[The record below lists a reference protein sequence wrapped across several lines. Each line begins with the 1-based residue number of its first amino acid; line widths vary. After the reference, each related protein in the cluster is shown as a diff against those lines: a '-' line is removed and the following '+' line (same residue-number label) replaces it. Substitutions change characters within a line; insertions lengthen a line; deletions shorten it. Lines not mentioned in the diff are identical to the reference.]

1 MKKSLIMTTA
11 AVAGLGVVATT
22 QTAFATEAPTGNTV
36 TAAVNDKITD
46 KDFSDAEKRA
56 VDTAKDADQKAK
68 DAAKAK
74 EELDT
79 AQKDKDAKKAEKDAL
94 EKDLEKAKD
103 ATPEKIQKE
112 TDDVDAKEKAK
123 ADKETESNKKADQV
137 TKKSDE
143 AKLAKE
149 KLDKARTG
157 VEKADKELKDA
168 TDDFDPAAKE
178 KAQQEK
184 DDADKDVLVKDQ
196 AKRDAETELEKAKE
210 DDKTREA
217 KKVQERQNK
226 ADKEADKIAKEGSV
240 KDVEKAVKDA
250 EEKLKTAQ
258 YPTDVT
264 VTPEWLAKAK
274 ELIGRRMDKYPEPY
288 PNMDGMDTDQID
300 KADEEWNAR
309 YNVWLEQYRKDIR
322 RLEEELTELDRETNE
337 KWMERISNISETGI
351 QDGETDIKYDPNNLP
366 QDVVDD
372 LNNHFVTL
380 LNSLRKQLGLS
391 EAKLNTNNKDFAK
404 EVAKIY
410 KDNDYQ
416 DLSHFGRGINDI
428 ARKRGLKSSEDP
440 GVDTHT
446 QYYEDL
452 MNIPMGSD
460 KMTRQELLARMTESF
475 MSFFA
480 EGYLT
485 GGYGH
490 FYSLLQADT
499 VGLNTSIIKGGQ
511 LLTDLG
517 DPDFTHVY
525 RIHVLKVKSEKYIDN
540 DNTDIQK
547 TKYDDLYG
555 PNSTANLPT
564 PTLQNKQ
571 EVEAELEKAKADK
584 KTAEAN
590 LEQVKT
596 ELQEIEKRITDLE
609 KEVSETPAKEAKRTE
624 AVKELEKAKEKAE
637 DAQRKLERAT
647 LDDNAKSLRLE
658 KARKEKDEADKELAK
673 KLAESQQ
680 KDKDLEDAKIE
691 RLKADKEL
699 KDAEDA
705 LQKAKDKLAET
716 LHLSQEKAK
725 LEAELKAK
733 SKELDEL
740 CKHVDDLKRDVKQK
754 EDEAEKAR
762 KVKDGAEREYQK
774 LLLRK
779 TIDDAIIPE
788 KPEFKGGVNGPGAIQ
803 PELPEFPLDQLPK
816 DEPKID
822 EPKVEKPKVEEPK
835 VKQPKTEE
843 PKGEQPKVEQ
853 PKTEEPKAEQPKV
866 EQPKGEE
873 PTQEPK
879 GDRPSE
885 QPNADKPGQA
895 GDQNMKPVGPTPS
908 YQAPAV
914 LSPAQE
920 EAGQKALP
928 NTGSQVSLLALL
940 GYGFLA
946 GLGIIL
952 KKKEG

>member
-22 QTAFATEAPTGNTV
+22 QTVFATEAPTENTV
-36 TAAVNDKITD
+36 NSTINNKVTD
-46 KDFSDAEKRA
+46 KDLSDAEKRV
-56 VDTAKDADQKAK
+56 VDSAKDADQKAK

-79 AQKDKDAKKAEKDAL
+79 AQKDKEAKKAEKDAL

-112 TDDVDAKEKAK
+112 TDDVDVKEKAK
-123 ADKETESNKKADQV
+123 ADKDVDAKDKTTQVDQ
-137 TKKSDE
+137 KSDE
-143 AKLAKE
+143 AKRAKDE
-149 KLDKARTG
+149 LDKARTG
-157 VEKADKELKDA
+157 VEKADKELKNA
-168 TDDFDPAAKE
+168 TDDFDPTAKE

-196 AKRDAETELEKAKE
+196 AKRNAETELEKAKE

-288 PNMDGMDTDQID
+288 PNMDGMDADQID

-337 KWMERISNISETGI
+337 NWMDRISKISETGI
-351 QDGETDIKYDPNNLP
+351 QDGENDVKYDPNNLP

-404 EVAKIY
+404 EVSKIY

-428 ARKRGLKSSEDP
+428 ARKRGLKPSEDP

-460 KMTRQELLARMTESF
+460 KMTKQELFARMTESF

-525 RIHVLKVKSEKYIDN
+525 RIHVLKVKSEKYIDS

-547 TKYDDLYG
+547 AKYDELYG
-555 PNSTANLPT
+555 PNSTANLPI

-571 EVEAELEKAKADK
+571 EVEAELEKAKSNK

-590 LEQVKT
+590 LEQVKI
-596 ELQEIEKRITDLE
+596 ELQEIEKRIADLE
-609 KEVSETPAKEAKRTE
+609 KEVSETPAKEAKRAE

-647 LDDNAKSLRLE
+647 LDDKAKSLRLE
-658 KARKEKDEADKELAK
+658 KARKAKDEADKELTK

-680 KDKDLEDAKIE
+680 KDKDLENAKIE

-716 LHLSQEKAK
+716 RRLSQEKAK

-733 SKELDEL
+733 SKELDEI

-754 EDEAEKAR
+754 EEEAEKAR
-762 KVKDGAEREYQK
+762 KAKDGAERDYQK

-779 TIDDAIIPE
+779 TIDDALIPE
-788 KPEFKGGVNGPGAIQ
+788 RTEFKGGVNGEGLIQ
-803 PELPEFPLDQLPK
+803 PELPEFPMDKLPK
-816 DEPKID
+816 VD
-822 EPKVEKPKVEEPK
+822 
-835 VKQPKTEE
+835 E
-843 PKGEQPKVEQ
+843 PKGEQPKAEQ
-853 PKTEEPKAEQPKV
+853 LKTEQPKV
-866 EQPKGEE
+866 EQPKGDE
-873 PTQEPK
+873 PNQDPK
-879 GDRPSE
+879 GDRQSDE
-885 QPNADKPGQA
+885 PNADKPGQA
-895 GDQNMKPVGPTPS
+895 GDQNVKPVGPAPS

-914 LSPAQE
+914 LSPAPE

-928 NTGSQVSLLALL
+928 NTGSQISLLALL
-940 GYGFLA
+940 GYGFLV

>member
-1 MKKSLIMTTA
+1 MKKSLVITTA
-11 AVAGLGVVATT
+11 TVAGLGVAATT
-22 QTAFATEAPTGNTV
+22 QTAFATEAPTENTV
-36 TAAVNDKITD
+36 TATVNDKVTD
-46 KDFSDAEKRA
+46 KDLSDAEKRA
-56 VDTAKDADQKAK
+56 VDSAKDADQKAK
-68 DAAKAK
+68 DAEQAK
-74 EELDT
+74 DT
-79 AQKDKDAKKAEKDAL
+79 LNKAQKDKDAKKTAKEVL
-94 EKDLEKAKD
+94 EKALEKAKD
-103 ATPEKIQKE
+103 ATPEKIKDE
-112 TDDVDAKEKAK
+112 TDDVDAKEKTK
-123 ADKETESNKKADQV
+123 RDKDADSKDKADQV
-137 TKKSDE
+137 NKKSEE
-143 AKLAKE
+143 AKLAEEELKN
-149 KLDKARTG
+149 ARTG
-157 VEKADKELKDA
+157 VEKTDKELKDA
-168 TDDFDPAAKE
+168 TDDYDPTAKD

-184 DDADKDVLVKDQ
+184 NDADKDVLVKDK
-196 AKRDAETELEKAKE
+196 AKRDAETELEKSKE

-217 KKVQERQNK
+217 KKEQERQNK
-226 ADKEADKIAKEGSV
+226 ADKEADKTAKEGLI
-240 KDVEKAVKDA
+240 KDADKAVKDA

-258 YPTDVT
+258 YPTEV
-264 VTPEWLAKAK
+264 VLTPEWRNKAK
-274 ELIGRRMDKYPEPY
+274 ELIKRRMDKYPEPY
-288 PNMDGMDTDQID
+288 PDMTGMDADQID
-300 KADEEWNAR
+300 KADEDWNAR
-309 YNVWLEQYRKDIR
+309 RESWMKEYRKDIK
-322 RLEEELTELDRETNE
+322 RLEDELSKLDREVNE
-337 KWMERISNISETGI
+337 NWMKRIGNISETGI
-351 QDGETDIKYDPNNLP
+351 QDGENDVKYDPNNLP
-366 QDVVDD
+366 QDVVED

-404 EVAKIY
+404 EVSKSY
-410 KDNDYQ
+410 KDNNYQ
-416 DLSHFGRGINDI
+416 DLSHFGRGINDV
-428 ARKRGLKSSEDP
+428 ARKRGLKPSEEP

-460 KMTRQELLARMTESF
+460 KMTKQDLLARMTESF

-490 FYSLLQADT
+490 FYSLLQAET
-499 VGLNTSIIKGGQ
+499 LGLNTSIIKGGQ

-517 DPDFTHVY
+517 DPDITHVF
-525 RIHVLKVKSEKYIDN
+525 RIHVLKLKSEKYIDN
-540 DNTDIQK
+540 DKTDIQK
-547 TKYDDLYG
+547 AKYDELYG
-555 PNSTANLPT
+555 PNSKANLPT

-571 EVEAELEKAKADK
+571 EVEAELEKAKLDK

-596 ELQEIEKRITDLE
+596 ELQEIEKRISELE
-609 KEVSETPAKEAKRTE
+609 KEVSETPAKEAKRAE

-637 DAQRKLERAT
+637 DAQRNLERAT

-658 KARKEKDEADKELAK
+658 NARKAKDDADKELAK

-680 KDKDLEDAKIE
+680 KDKDLENAKIE

-716 LHLSQEKAK
+716 IRLNQEKAK

-733 SKELDEL
+733 SKELNEL
-740 CKHVDDLKRDVKQK
+740 DKHVDDLKRNVTKK
-754 EDEAEKAR
+754 EEEAEKAR
-762 KVKDGAEREYQK
+762 KAKDDAEREYQK

-779 TIDDAIIPE
+779 TIDDALIPE
-788 KPEFKGGVNGPGAIQ
+788 KPEFKGGVNGPSAIQ

-822 EPKVEKPKVEEPK
+822 EPKVERPKVEQPRVE
-835 VKQPKTEE
+835 QPKTEE
-843 PKGEQPKVEQ
+843 PKGEQPKVER
-853 PKTEEPKAEQPKV
+853 PKTEEPKAEQPK
-866 EQPKGEE
+866 GEE
-873 PTQEPK
+873 PVQEPK
-879 GDRPSE
+879 GDRPSD

>member
-11 AVAGLGVVATT
+11 TVAGLGAAATT
-22 QTAFATEAPTGNTV
+22 QTAFATEAPTENTV
-36 TAAVNDKITD
+36 TAAVNNKVTD
-46 KDFSDAEKRA
+46 KDLSDAEKRA

-68 DAAKAK
+68 DAGQAKDT
-74 EELDT
+74 LDK

-94 EKDLEKAKD
+94 ENDLEKAKD
-103 ATPEKIQKE
+103 ATPEKIKDE

-137 TKKSDE
+137 NKKSEE
-143 AKLAKE
+143 AKLAKDE
-149 KLDKARTG
+149 LDKARTG

-168 TDDFDPAAKE
+168 TDDFDPTAKD

-196 AKRDAETELEKAKE
+196 AKRNAETELEKAKE

-226 ADKEADKIAKEGSV
+226 NDKEAEKTAKEGDV
-240 KDVEKAVKDA
+240 KTAEKAIKDA
-250 EEKLKTAQ
+250 EEKLKSAQ
-258 YPTDVT
+258 YPTDV
-264 VTPEWLAKAK
+264 VLTPEWRDKAK
-274 ELIGRRMDKYPEPY
+274 ELIKRRMDKYPEPY
-288 PNMDGMDTDQID
+288 PDMTGMDADQID

-337 KWMERISNISETGI
+337 NWMDRISKISETGI
-351 QDGETDIKYDPNNLP
+351 QDGETDVKYDPNNLP
-366 QDVVDD
+366 QDIVDD

-428 ARKRGLKSSEDP
+428 ARKRGLKPSEKP
-440 GVDTHT
+440 GIDTHT

-460 KMTRQELLARMTESF
+460 KMTKQELLARMTESF

-547 TKYDDLYG
+547 AKYDDLYG

-590 LEQVKT
+590 LEQVKI

-609 KEVSETPAKEAKRTE
+609 KEVSETPAKEAKRAE

-762 KVKDGAEREYQK
+762 KIKDEAEREYQK

-779 TIDDAIIPE
+779 TIDDAIILE

-803 PELPEFPLDQLPK
+803 PELPELPLDELPK
-816 DEPKID
+816 DE
-822 EPKVEKPKVEEPK
+822 EPKVEEPK
-835 VKQPKTEE
+835 VEQPRVEQPKVDE

-853 PKTEEPKAEQPKV
+853 PKAEQPKV
-866 EQPKGEE
+866 AQPKGEE
-873 PTQEPK
+873 PAQEPK
-879 GDRPSE
+879 SGRSSDE
-885 QPNADKPGQA
+885 PNTEKPGQA
-895 GDQNMKPVGPTPS
+895 GDQNVKPVGPAPS

-914 LSPAQE
+914 LSQAQE

-940 GYGFLA
+940 GYGFLV